1 MHTVAVCGYL
11 SWGKTGKGHRDFTW
25 LQISPREV
33 RLRLKSIRGGDT
45 EAETER
51 ERETTGEIT
60 LITHTV
66 HLAAS
71 WNHTLFLHSPPSIT
85 VSTDTRHE
93 EACFLY
99 SSFHVFC
106 TAVIYHYVPSILAP
120 EIKRCMSIKHWGA
133 LYISHAR
140 SSFCTVVRSNS
151 FLLVWLCEDSHTPS
165 TERTKVSDSDTA
177 VIT

>member
-1 MHTVAVCGYL
+1 MDICHEVKQ
-11 SWGKTGKGHRDFTW
+11 GKATGILHGCRSLLGKCDWDWNR
-25 LQISPREV
+25 SE
-33 RLRLKSIRGGDT
+33 
-45 EAETER
+45 EETQRQRQR